1 MQALQDFVAG
11 KRDLDKEAVLRNV
24 RQLVRVLQGC
34 SEVLP
39 AVPFP
44 DADDTGMGRTLRE
57 AAGATHGVINLR
69 GKPVRAA
76 LMEVSDNVVIS
87 GFFMSLFS
95 GTAIELSC
103 GCSLE
108 KKALSR
114 GLAAISV
121 IISSAFQPF
130 SHAYANKW
138 WYLRKR
144 STLSWLSEKCP
155 KAAHIRM
162 LLQILH
168 CNDFFSRSSRGGG
181 LFGSVQS
188 LAIVGGGCGGLP
200 TVALEGHPVKAR
212 NCITRLKR

>member
-1 MQALQDFVAG
+1 M
-11 KRDLDKEAVLRNV
+11 
-24 RQLVRVLQGC
+24 
-34 SEVLP
+34 
-39 AVPFP
+39 PFP

-168 CNDFFSRSSRGGG
+168 CNDFFLAQAGAVA
-181 LFGSVQS
+181 FSVEFS
-188 LAIVGGGCGGLP
+188 PLPLSAVDVVVSPPLRLRAIL
-200 TVALEGHPVKAR
+200 
-212 NCITRLKR
+212 